1 MPAGAVVLPGRLPE
15 DAVPDLYRSAA
26 AVVVPSRAEG
36 FGLPVLE
43 AMACG
48 VPVVCSDLP
57 VLRELADSVAT
68 FCDPL
73 SASAFAT
80 GMLAALGRTGDGSVQ
95 RGIAR
100 AGTYSWKAAAGD
112 TVAIYERLLAG
123 RPSSLSDTN

>member
-1 MPAGAVVLPGRLPE
+1 VGTVVFPGRLPE

-57 VLRELADSVAT
+57 VLRELAESVAI
-68 FCDPL
+68 FCDPA
-73 SASAFAT
+73 SASSFAT
-80 GMLAALGRTGDGSVQ
+80 GMLAALNATEDGRVQ

-100 AGTYSWKAAAGD
+100 AGTYSWNAAAD
-112 TVAIYERLLAG
+112 ATVTIYERVLAG